1 MQIRHDGK
9 HNDERFE
16 IVPWLKEEKGQPR
29 GGRIIP
35 FLSTNIFELLS
46 EINEIQNGFGI
57 ESEWIFPDTD
67 TISYERSLY
76 KVCKKLGYEITN
88 NHAFRKGF
96 NMWMLSL
103 GLNVADR
110 ARILGHSTAVNL
122 DRYTV
127 TSDSWIEDTIMK
139 VSVTQNS
146 NLVTQDSELV
156 TQNPENSKG
165 LKPA

>member
-1 MQIRHDGK
+1 
-9 HNDERFE
+9 
-16 IVPWLKEEKGQPR
+16 
-29 GGRIIP
+29 
-35 FLSTNIFELLS
+35 
-46 EINEIQNGFGI
+46 
-57 ESEWIFPDTD
+57 
-67 TISYERSLY
+67 
-76 KVCKKLGYEITN
+76 
-88 NHAFRKGF
+88 
-96 NMWMLSL
+96 MWMVSI

-156 TQNPENSKG
+156 TQSPENSKG